1 MKNIRTFR
9 LFFFLTICVNFLF
22 TSCYDDYV
30 DDYDSTMYFSSQQP
44 LRTVIADRSM
54 DIKVGVAISGK
65 RNVDTKDWA
74 DFILDSSLLEGTE
87 LELMP
92 ESYYTLSNSNRML
105 VRDKA
110 VAIADVTISF
120 TDAFYADPLT
130 MTTHY
135 ALPFRIVET
144 SCDQINE
151 QKSYSIVAV
160 KYESTYAGT
169 YYVQGNVDTLGEG
182 GEVVSSEVYS
192 DIDLSDNITRK
203 LTTVDKTH
211 LIRQGVAN
219 VPVANDKESIA
230 LSIEGDRVVVSSRDG
245 IDGAIDIFDASGSYD
260 NEAHA
265 IQLNYSYVKDNVTFR
280 VSETLTLRQDILL
293 DLRYEEWD

>member
-9 LFFFLTICVNFLF
+9 LFCLLTISVNLLF

-44 LRTVIADRSM
+44 LRTVISDRSM

-65 RNVDTKDWA
+65 RNVDTNDWA
-74 DFILDSSLLEGTE
+74 DFILDISLLEGTG
-87 LELMP
+87 LEMMP
-92 ESYYTLSNSNRML
+92 ESYYTLSNSSKMF

-144 SCDQINE
+144 SCNQINE
-151 QKSYSIVAV
+151 QKSHSIVAV
-160 KYESTYAGT
+160 KFESTYAGT
-169 YYVQGNVDTLGEG
+169 YYVQGTVDTLGED

-192 DIDLSDNITRK
+192 DVDLSDNITRK

-219 VPVANDKESIA
+219 VPVANDQESIA
-230 LSIEGDRVVVSSRDG
+230 LSIEGDNVVVSSRDD
-245 IDGAIDIFDASGSYD
+245 IDGTIDIFDASGSYD
-260 NEAHA
+260 GESHS
-265 IQLNYSYVKDNVTFR
+265 IQLNYSYIKNAVTFR
-280 VSETLTLRQDILL
+280 VSEKLTLRQDILL
-293 DLRYEEWD
+293 DLRFEEWN